1 MHNLIYSIPRYAL
14 ICKWIIGSNNQRD
27 KKHKLGLQLS
37 VSTHGTCVRC
47 ARLPNIVCRGV
58 ESPYFGAIVIASAAI
73 RSAGVLRA
81 STFPFFPALKQCGQ
95 RISSNPADGGGT
107 KPDRW
112 GDEPPGHAATTRH
125 GEAIKTIVSPWTN
138 TPSEAIVVVDSSS
151 PYLSAAVNPS
161 APLPLQVNHHSNL
174 A

>member
-1 MHNLIYSIPRYAL
+1 VRPLRTSAEYRLPWSGVAVFWRHCNCL
-14 ICKWIIGSNNQRD
+14 GRD
-27 KKHKLGLQLS
+27 PIS
-37 VSTHGTCVRC
+37 RC
-47 ARLPNIVCRGV
+47 AARINF
-58 ESPYFGAIVIASAAI
+58 S
-73 RSAGVLRA
+73 
-81 STFPFFPALKQCGQ
+81 FFPALKQCGQ